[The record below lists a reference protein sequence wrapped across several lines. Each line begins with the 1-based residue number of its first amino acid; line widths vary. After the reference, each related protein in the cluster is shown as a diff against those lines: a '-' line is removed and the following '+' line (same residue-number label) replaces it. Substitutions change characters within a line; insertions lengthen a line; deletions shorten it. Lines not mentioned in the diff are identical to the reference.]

1 MSPCIKTPKGIE
13 STVDKNEDLRPILME
28 PPKTNKKKIYQVKSK
43 PKFPAFETNSQNLI
57 STLP

>member
-13 STVDKNEDLRPILME
+13 TTVDKNEDLRPILMD
-28 PPKTNKKKIYQVKSK
+28 PPKSNKKKIYQVKSK
-43 PKFPAFETNSQNLI
+43 AKFTTLETNSQNLI